1 MLATLTQEDFNKQ
14 VNTPF
19 IIKTNKDDLAL
30 ELTEVK
36 VLRKAQEENQ
46 RDQFSLLFKG
56 DPQRFLPQ
64 QIYQLNHKIM
74 GELSLFLVPIGR
86 EHQSSH
92 LKEGAYLY
100 EAVFT

>member
-1 MLATLTQEDFNKQ
+1 MLATLTHDDFNKQ

-19 IIKTNKDDLAL
+19 IIKTNTSDLVL

-36 VLRKAQEENQ
+36 VLRKAQEESQ

-56 DPQRFLPQ
+56 NAQMFLSQ
-64 QIYQLNHKIM
+64 QIYQLNHETM

-92 LKEGAYLY
+92 LQEGAYLY